1 MSTNDDYERHIS
13 YPENPARIGLR
24 NFTWTL
30 EAIRGWEDIW
40 NSLWGFG
47 YKWEWQNADRY
58 ARPFGETYKLYAC
71 YNDAE
76 KLDMAIPLP
85 QIHVV
90 EEVRERVLD
99 RPADAPRLAQ
109 LVGAM
114 DRWLKEHYAP

>member
-1 MSTNDDYERHIS
+1 MNNNDDYDNHVS

-24 NFTWTL
+24 NFTWTVA
-30 EAIRGWEDIW
+30 AIKGWEDIW

-76 KLDMAIPLP
+76 KLDMAVPLP
-85 QIHVV
+85 QINVI
-90 EEVRERVLD
+90 EEARELLLD
-99 RPADAPRLAQ
+99 RTEDDPTLDH
-109 LVGAM
+109 LVGAI

>member
-1 MSTNDDYERHIS
+1 MRDNDDYENHIS
-13 YPENPARIGLR
+13 FPEDKNRIGLK
-24 NFTWTL
+24 NFTWTVA
-30 EAIRGWEDIW
+30 AINGWEDIW

-76 KLDMAIPLP
+76 KLDMAVPLP
-85 QIHVV
+85 QIHVI
-90 EEVRERVLD
+90 EEVRELLLD
-99 RPADAPRLAQ
+99 RTDDDPKLDH
-109 LVGAM
+109 LVGAI

>member
-1 MSTNDDYERHIS
+1 MSDNDDYDNRIS

-24 NFTWTL
+24 NFTWTV

-76 KLDMAIPLP
+76 KLDMAVPLP
-85 QIHVV
+85 QINVI
-90 EEVRERVLD
+90 EEARELLLD
-99 RPADAPRLAQ
+99 RTDDDPKLDH
-109 LVGAM
+109 LVGAI

>member
-1 MSTNDDYERHIS
+1 MRDNDDYENHIS

-24 NFTWTL
+24 NFNWTVA
-30 EAIRGWEDIW
+30 AINGWEDIW

-76 KLDMAIPLP
+76 KLDMAVPLP
-85 QIHVV
+85 QIHII
-90 EEVRERVLD
+90 EEVRELLLD
-99 RPADAPRLAQ
+99 RSDDDQRLDH
-109 LVGAM
+109 LIGAI

>member
-1 MSTNDDYERHIS
+1 MRDNDDYENHIS
-13 YPENPARIGLR
+13 FPEDKNRIGPK
-24 NFTWTL
+24 NFTWTVA
-30 EAIRGWEDIW
+30 AINGWEDIW

-76 KLDMAIPLP
+76 KLDMAVPLP
-85 QIHVV
+85 QIHVI
-90 EEVRERVLD
+90 EEVRELLLD
-99 RPADAPRLAQ
+99 RTDDDPKLDH
-109 LVGAM
+109 LVGAI

>member
-1 MSTNDDYERHIS
+1 MSNNDDYDNHIS

-24 NFTWTL
+24 NFTWTVA
-30 EAIRGWEDIW
+30 AIKGWEDIW

-76 KLDMAIPLP
+76 KLDMAVPLP
-85 QIHVV
+85 QINVI
-90 EEVRERVLD
+90 EEARELLLD
-99 RPADAPRLAQ
+99 RADDDPRLDQ

>member
-1 MSTNDDYERHIS
+1 MRDNDDYENHIS
-13 YPENPARIGLR
+13 YPENPARIGLK
-24 NFTWTL
+24 NFTWTVA
-30 EAIRGWEDIW
+30 AISGWEDIW
-40 NSLWGFG
+40 NSLWQLG

-85 QIHVV
+85 QIHVI
-90 EEVRERVLD
+90 EEARELLLD
-99 RPADAPRLAQ
+99 RPGDDQRLDH
-109 LVGAM
+109 LVGAV

>member
-1 MSTNDDYERHIS
+1 MSDNDDYDNHIS
-13 YPENPARIGLR
+13 YPEFPARIGLR
-24 NFTWTL
+24 NFTWTV

-71 YNDAE
+71 YNDAV
-76 KLDMAIPLP
+76 KLDMAVPLP

-90 EEVRERVLD
+90 EEVRELLLD
-99 RPADAPRLAQ
+99 KTDDDPRLDH
-109 LVGAM
+109 LIGAI

>member
-1 MSTNDDYERHIS
+1 MRDNDDYENHIS
-13 YPENPARIGLR
+13 YPENPARIGLK
-24 NFTWTL
+24 NFTWTVA
-30 EAIRGWEDIW
+30 AISGWEDIW

-76 KLDMAIPLP
+76 KLDMAVPLP
-85 QIHVV
+85 QIHII
-90 EEVRERVLD
+90 EEVRELLLD
-99 RPADAPRLAQ
+99 RPDDDQRLDH
-109 LVGAM
+109 LIGAI